1 MSNDIPPNAA
11 NRVRTRLRSAG
22 ASTIITWL
30 AIGFVVQH
38 AVGMLTSLLCL
49 ENEMKIFGDSR
60 SLEWW
65 PGDREKFWEAL
76 GWFYESPL
84 VDFGEAY
91 PGLQP
96 PIAIEG
102 ACGTVGVW
110 RCTHVRDLWDEWAFV
125 SPVMAAHEADGFCGD
140 GWLSR
145 ATYEQWLRSPPECA
159 ESDMGSTYQLTR
171 AYLRRGK
178 TITLDPPSW
187 VAQPKC
193 SSDAP
198 IVDAPTIMQFSAA
211 WGLPF
216 RSVVHHATFQWL
228 LEVALPQQYCAS
240 RYKNTWELLEYDG
253 IPRGDQRLLFNA
265 GVGWRPIWS
274 GGLLNAIVYGGAL
287 FLMWKMFEMA
297 RLPNPAKWKPTHT
310 GSKTVPNPT
319 SIQ

>member
-49 ENEMKIFGDSR
+49 ENETHILAYSR
-60 SLEWW
+60 SFEWW
-65 PGDREKFWEAL
+65 PGGKYKFWDEL
-76 GWFYESPL
+76 DWLFELPPTDYGIY
-84 VDFGEAY
+84 Y
-91 PGLQP
+91 PGFQP

-110 RCTHVRDLWDEWAFV
+110 RCRQVRDLWDQWAFV
-125 SPVMAAHEADGFCGD
+125 SPVTAVNPADGPNGY
-140 GWLSR
+140 GWASL
-145 ATYEQWLRSPPECA
+145 AIYEQWRRSPPEGA
-159 ESDMGSTYQLTR
+159 ESHPDSAYYAVH
-171 AYLRRGK
+171 AYLREGNI
-178 TITLDPPSW
+178 ITLDPPSW

-193 SSDAP
+193 STVAATG
-198 IVDAPTIMQFSAA
+198 DAPTIMQFSAA

-216 RSVVHHATFQWL
+216 RSVVHHATLRWVYEFT
-228 LEVALPQQYCAS
+228 LPQQHAME
-240 RYKNTWELLEYDG
+240 RYLDAWELLEYDG
-253 IPRGDQRLLFNA
+253 IQRGDQRLLFNA